1 MQIISFNLCFKTEI
15 NMNEQVSNQL
25 TFSKH
30 TRILTDFLHAVHIL
44 LTKETN
50 WTIPLKLEVF
60 LKKRIIR
67 LCCEINQLQEA
78 QVPYIS
84 PE

>member
-1 MQIISFNLCFKTEI
+1 
-15 NMNEQVSNQL
+15 MNEQVSNQL

-60 LKKRIIR
+60 LKKKESYD
-67 LCCEINQLQEA
+67 C
-78 QVPYIS
+78 VVK
-84 PE
+84 